1 MTLHLT
7 VQLKITFGSAFEETT
22 EGSSE
27 GIPKGVLWDLYKDT
41 QEGAF
46 QEGSF
51 EAEIKRALEVAI
63 ELDMMMHLLWCK
75 GAQND

>member
-7 VQLKITFGSAFEETT
+7 VQLKITFGSA
-22 EGSSE
+22 
-27 GIPKGVLWDLYKDT
+27 PKGVLWDLYKDT